1 MKQEEIIDT
10 LNDLIKVCNDG
21 MEGFKACAENA
32 NIDSPELKTL
42 LIERAHNCE
51 LAAAAL
57 SELVRKEGGVPATT
71 TTASGALRRGW
82 LNVKTAVSGNTD
94 RVVLEECER
103 GEDVAKNAY
112 QKALGKDLP
121 ESARLVVDQQYRGV
135 ITNLEQIKKLHE
147 EAKMA
152 HT

>member
-1 MKQEEIIDT
+1 M
-10 LNDLIKVCNDG
+10 
-21 MEGFKACAENA
+21 
-32 NIDSPELKTL
+32 
-42 LIERAHNCE
+42 IERAHKCE

-71 TTASGALRRGW
+71 TTASGALHRGW
-82 LNVKTAVSGNTD
+82 LNVKTAVAGNTD

-135 ITNLEQIKKLHE
+135 ITNLAQIKKLHE